1 MGGEIGGGGVQPHTP
16 RRLCPCCLAVDLA
29 NTRGALEAT
38 TAQLA
43 ATTEEL
49 AATQVRLTMGGEDN

>member
-1 MGGEIGGGGVQPHTP
+1 MRSARGGHPHTYP
-16 RRLCPCCLAVDLA
+16 VALCPCCFAVDLA

-49 AATQVRLTMGGEDN
+49 AATQVRRAMGREEE